1 MGKSVVLKIF
11 MSAVL
16 LFVVVAVVLFVLGQ
30 SDKKSDTIGETT
42 PISSPAESVS
52 VYTEEEKINILQS
65 LSEAAPASTT
75 KKESVTP
82 KVTNSTISADEAQKR
97 IQILKQIPV
106 PVDTTSPSDEEK
118 LRILNAL
125 SGVAQ

>member
-52 VYTEEEKINILQS
+52 VYTEEEKINFI
-65 LSEAAPASTT
+65 EAKTSFDYKATHSAT
-75 KKESVTP
+75 KQELR
-82 KVTNSTISADEAQKR
+82 QKNVSGE
-97 IQILKQIPV
+97 IQDP
-106 PVDTTSPSDEEK
+106 
-118 LRILNAL
+118 
-125 SGVAQ
+125 